1 MGNSKRGSNSH
12 ENQRRD
18 AEFKIKRQL
27 WMGEKFIIEAKGTGE
42 NVTKAKKDAEKNFNK
57 NLMGRLNIDSNQSL
71 LPDNLSLA
79 LSKYIPIIVSDDGSD
94 IGTLIEK
101 KLFLEQVS
109 KQKIEI
115 PLELKAFNFQLEGFK
130 EIFSGAIK
138 NSSRLICGLGS
149 GSVLETSIT
158 LHKTWGVPYIPGSSF
173 KGICRSVAFE
183 YLCENKNLTDED
195 LETFQEKFYGELCHD
210 DSDILTWQLL
220 FGAQDFKSLLLFLD
234 AYPLERVTLDLDI
247 MNNHYADYYQDKKTP
262 GDWENPVPI
271 FFLTVKENTAF
282 KFNVLFDRW
291 RWEKIKRE
299 GLKIKKGKDE
309 ILLKIDYEAVEEKIK
324 KENFIKEIIKEALK
338 NYGVGSKR
346 NLGYGMFN
354 IQDNQK

>member
-115 PLELKAFNFQLEGFK
+115 PLELRAFNFQLEGFK

-173 KGICRSVAFE
+173 KGICRTVAFE

-195 LETFQEKFYGELCHD
+195 LETFQEK
-210 DSDILTWQLL
+210 IL
-220 FGAQDFKSLLLFLD
+220 
-234 AYPLERVTLDLDI
+234 
-247 MNNHYADYYQDKKTP
+247 
-262 GDWENPVPI
+262 
-271 FFLTVKENTAF
+271 
-282 KFNVLFDRW
+282 W
-291 RWEKIKRE
+291 R
-299 GLKIKKGKDE
+299 
-309 ILLKIDYEAVEEKIK
+309 
-324 KENFIKEIIKEALK
+324 ALP
-338 NYGVGSKR
+338 
-346 NLGYGMFN
+346 
-354 IQDNQK
+354 